1 MDPMQQSIR
10 LMGGVSL
17 DLDQT
22 FFIQTALVVVLM
34 FLLKKL
40 IFEPYLKTIDTR
52 EAKTVMTREKAD
64 ALQSEITE
72 MTTKYESE
80 LESAR
85 DEAVS
90 IREELRQSGVV
101 SKEASISVAS
111 KEASQVMGDAQR
123 SIESEFEAAREELK
137 NEIDGLAN
145 LVVEKVIGRGA

>member
-22 FFIQTALVVVLM
+22 LLIQTALVVVLM

-52 EAKTVMTREKAD
+52 EARTATTREKAS
-64 ALQSEITE
+64 ALQAEITE

-85 DEAVS
+85 AQATS
-90 IREELRQSGVV
+90 IREELRQAGVV

-111 KEASQVMGDAQR
+111 KDASQVMGDAQR